1 MTRESQSTSSQREI
15 RVLVTDRPLLAVLRK
30 QPTGMG
36 GLGRGIFGLEQQQ
49 RFLACSSSPLLYLSP
64 SSFSGHG
71 E

>member
-36 GLGRGIFGLEQQQ
+36 GLGRGIFWAVATATIPCLL
-49 RFLACSSSPLLYLSP
+49 FVSSAILITQ
-64 SSFSGHG
+64 
-71 E
+71 